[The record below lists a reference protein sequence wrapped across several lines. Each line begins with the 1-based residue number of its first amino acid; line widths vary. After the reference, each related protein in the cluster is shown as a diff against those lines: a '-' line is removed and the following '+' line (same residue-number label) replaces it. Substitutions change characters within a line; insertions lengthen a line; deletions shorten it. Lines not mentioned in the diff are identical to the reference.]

1 MSESTDSVLAQ
12 QARALLSAGS
22 AAAAAHLLRGHLVA
36 SESPVLRC
44 LLGQALRL
52 DGQSDAAEVE
62 LRRVL
67 ALAPDHREA
76 ALSLAFA
83 LREPGRIQAASAVI
97 LDWFGQTP
105 RAARATLAVR
115 S

>member
-76 ALSLAFA
+76 ALS
-83 LREPGRIQAASAVI
+83 
-97 LDWFGQTP
+97 
-105 RAARATLAVR
+105 R
-115 S
+115 SEERRGGKECVSTCRSLWSPYNYKKKQNKQQ